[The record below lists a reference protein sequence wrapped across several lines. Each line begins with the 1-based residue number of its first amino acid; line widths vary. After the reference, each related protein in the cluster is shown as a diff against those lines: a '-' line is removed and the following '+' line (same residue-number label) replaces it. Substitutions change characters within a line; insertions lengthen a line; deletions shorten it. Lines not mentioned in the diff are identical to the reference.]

1 MSTSFTIFAVGSH
14 SRSAA
19 CGVGSTFGTMAEM
32 TMIAATATLC
42 ATIETTT
49 TESDVNL
56 QATGGRSRQTDLQAC
71 SLRGQGA
78 GRAPYASD
86 DVT

>member
-1 MSTSFTIFAVGSH
+1 MSASFTMFAVGSH

-19 CGVGSTFGTMAEM
+19 CGFGSTSGTTIEM
-32 TMIAATATLC
+32 TMKAAMPTMCPA
-42 ATIETTT
+42 IETTT

-78 GRAPYASD
+78 GRAPDASD